1 MDDQVLFE
9 CNETE
14 LLTIARQ
21 AGLGRLRRGLLKEEL
36 VAIVSGYAHPRP
48 DQLSGTGLTRQSLEA
63 TIKANIEVMR
73 SQLPGCNGRCTTYHC
88 SDSRHAVCFSPNEIN
103 IRP

>member
-1 MDDQVLFE
+1 MDDQILFE

-21 AGLGRLRRGLLKEEL
+21 AGLGRLRRGLPKEEL
-36 VAIVSGYAHPRP
+36 VAIVSGWAFPRA
-48 DQLSGTGLTRQSLEA
+48 DQMSGTGLTRQSLEA
-63 TIKANIEVMR
+63 TIKANLEVMR
-73 SQLPGCNGRCTTYHC
+73 SQLPGCNGRCTIYHC
-88 SDSRHAVCFSPNEIN
+88 SDSRHAVCYSPNESS